1 MPKVLTSAQIR
12 SYQQDGVL
20 FPLPALGDADLQHF
34 RSWHHELDRRL
45 GGRPTAQ
52 QMGECHLHYQRAAD
66 LATHPAI
73 LDAVEDLIG
82 GNILVH
88 SSTIFAKDARDQRF
102 VSWHQDSYYWR
113 LSEPR
118 LVSAW
123 IALTDSGIE
132 NGCLRVLPG
141 THTRRFEHIEQR
153 HENNI
158 LGKGLTVSEGL
169 DFATAVDVVLKA
181 GQMSF
186 HHANIVHGSQPNTST
201 GPRIGFAIRYVSTD
215 TSQKKPHHEVIL
227 ARGRDDYRFYTVQ
240 DKPTAGIEQGLIIQQ
255 AFEKNRES
263 NRR

>member
-1 MPKVLTSAQIR
+1 MSNVLTPRRFGPTKTMACCFR
-12 SYQQDGVL
+12 C
-20 FPLPALGDADLQHF
+20 PLGDADLQYF
-34 RSWHHELDRRL
+34 RSCHDELDRRL

-52 QMGECHLHYQRAAD
+52 QKADCHLHYKWACD
-66 LATHPAI
+66 LVTYPAI

-82 GNILVH
+82 ANILVH
-88 SSTIFAKDARDQRF
+88 SSTIFAKYGGDERF

-123 IALTDSGIE
+123 IGLTDSTIE

-153 HENNI
+153 HKNN
-158 LGKGLTVSEGL
+158 LLSKGLTVSPEL
-169 DFATAVDVVLKA
+169 DFAKAVDVVLKA

-215 TSQKKPHHEVIL
+215 VSQEKPHHEVIL

>member
-12 SYQQDGVL
+12 SYQHDGVL

-34 RSWHHELDRRL
+34 RSCHDELDRRL

-52 QMGECHLHYQRAAD
+52 QKADCHLHYKWACD

-73 LDAVEDLIG
+73 VDAVEDLIG
-82 GNILVH
+82 ANILVH
-88 SSTIFAKDARDQRF
+88 SSTIFAKYAGDDRF

-123 IALTDSGIE
+123 IGLTESTIE

-141 THTRRFEHIEQR
+141 THVRRYDHIEQR
-153 HENNI
+153 HQNNI

-169 DFATAVDVVLKA
+169 DFTTAVDVVLRA
-181 GQMSF
+181 GEMSF
-186 HHANIVHGSQPNTST
+186 HHANIVHGSQPNTSS
-201 GPRIGFAIRYVSTD
+201 GPRIGFAIRYVSTGV
-215 TSQKKPHHEVIL
+215 SQEKPHHQVIL
-227 ARGRDDYRFYTVQ
+227 ARGRNDYGFYNVQ
-240 DKPTAGIEQGLIIQQ
+240 EKPTAGTEDGLIIQQ
-255 AFEKNRES
+255 AFEESRETI
-263 NRR
+263 RR

>member
-1 MPKVLTSAQIR
+1 VPKILSYAQIR

-20 FPLPALGDADLQHF
+20 FPLPALGGADLQHF
-34 RSWHHELDRRL
+34 RSWHDELDRRL

-52 QMGECHLHYQRAAD
+52 QKGECHLHYQWAGD
-66 LATHPAI
+66 LATHPTI

-88 SSTIFAKDARDQRF
+88 SSTIFAKDTGDQRF
-102 VSWHQDSYYWR
+102 VSWHQDSYYWQ

-123 IALTDSGIE
+123 IALTDSGTE

-141 THTRRFEHIEQR
+141 THTRHFVHIEQR

-181 GQMSF
+181 GEMSF

-201 GPRIGFAIRYVSTD
+201 GPRIGFAVRYVSTD
-215 TSQKKPHHEVIL
+215 VSQAKLHHQVIL
-227 ARGRDDYRFYTVQ
+227 ARGRDDYGFYDVQ
-240 DKPTAGIEQGLIIQQ
+240 EKPTAGIEEGLIIQQ
-255 AFEKNRES
+255 AFEKNRKA